1 MRGNTQFFILFV
13 CAIGS
18 GMRKWFSAW
27 FHQKLKWEQAS
38 SATEFLAATK
48 LLEKFAT
55 KCEEFADAL
64 LKLQTP

>member
-1 MRGNTQFFILFV
+1 MRRNIQFFILFV
-13 CAIGS
+13 CVIES
-18 GMRKWFSAW
+18 EMRKWFSAW

-55 KCEEFADAL
+55 KCKEFVGTL